1 MNVSYALKREVVQI
15 FLGYSP
21 TLEVS
26 TWPTIYFE
34 ERQRYTDLRREH
46 IEEPAE
52 KMNKKEEEDLLDNN
66 PLALSETVNSLYINL
81 LFNCYNYVQNPWQQY
96 FADSEIR
103 KVIRQDVER
112 T

>member
-81 LFNCYNYVQNPWQQY
+81 LLTVKIMFRIHGSSILRIP
-96 FADSEIR
+96 
-103 KVIRQDVER
+103 KLGK
-112 T
+112 